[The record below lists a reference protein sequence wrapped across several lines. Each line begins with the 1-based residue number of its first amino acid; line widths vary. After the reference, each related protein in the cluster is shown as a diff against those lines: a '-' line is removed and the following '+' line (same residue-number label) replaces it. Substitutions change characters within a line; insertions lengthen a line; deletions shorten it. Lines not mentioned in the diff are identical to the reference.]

1 MAGTR
6 DAQHLQRLKGLLAAG
21 RYSPNYLDQQGLC
34 HIHHATFRGLI
45 SIMCQVAVQA
55 RKFFNCKVRYFSQFL
70 LIKLILLLASVIRFT
85 FERIRNSD

>member
-34 HIHHATFRGLI
+34 HIHHAAFRGYLLCVKWLHKHG
-45 SIMCQVAVQA
+45 SSLT
-55 RKFFNCKVRYFSQFL
+55 VRLDIFHSFY
-70 LIKLILLLASVIRFT
+70 
-85 FERIRNSD
+85 